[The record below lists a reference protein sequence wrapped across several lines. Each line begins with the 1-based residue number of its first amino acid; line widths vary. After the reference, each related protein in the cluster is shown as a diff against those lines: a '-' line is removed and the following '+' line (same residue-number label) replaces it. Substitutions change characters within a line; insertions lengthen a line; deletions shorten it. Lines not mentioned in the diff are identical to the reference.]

1 MTPAG
6 NRFRGVAMLVAV
18 LSSQGAHSEPLDSLS
33 LLEPSTDLSQFDKQ
47 YEHEPESRQQQR
59 EEDATIQ
66 ANVQDPEILPD
77 PAAPPS
83 SLSLLQAGVAG
94 AEECDAQSRFD
105 VVMCQSHMC
114 TECALE
120 WCFKSCQ
127 KIQSDYPGCRCADWA
142 SSRETYS
149 GEGWA
154 GAGKYGDN
162 GEYSQGVELM
172 SKKSKV
178 QASNSVK
185 QAFPSLALL
194 EMNPNVQPLSPS
206 LEPESHDKFFD
217 HDYPDD
223 QRVEM
228 HKGFNFQHPY
238 PVLQDSEDY
247 DKDYTKDEN
256 SDGGQWKAQT
266 AYDTLRAK
274 KSAKVIA
281 AKRAWANEA
290 SLEKELDDAK
300 KSRDAKAE
308 AAAKAKADAD
318 AATAAATAAE
328 AKAKALSSQD
338 AMKSE
343 IDSTVAE
350 VETDVTTLED
360 CKKHLADAKEKL
372 KVFMKD
378 KEDHEG
384 VRAVE
389 AEQAKARAVT
399 QTEEA
404 DALSKDAAEKA
415 TAAEDLKAKAPEV
428 DADLASKISAAA
440 AKAEAAAADAKSG
453 QGELER
459 AAIHLRGVRHQEVDD
474 DGGVYYHHPP
484 APTYAP
490 YVAPPPRPT
499 AAPPPAPKS
508 GAAARVPAVMVS
520 LLALAA
526 AFA

>member
-1 MTPAG
+1 
-6 NRFRGVAMLVAV
+6 MLVAV
-18 LSSQGAHSEPLDSLS
+18 LSSQGTHSEPLDSLS
-33 LLEPSTDLSQFDKQ
+33 YLEPSTEQGGAANTIAWQNFDRQ
-47 YEHEPESRQQQR
+47 YETEPKQ
-59 EEDATIQ
+59 DAQ
-66 ANVQDPEILPD
+66 ILPD
-77 PAAPPS
+77 PAEPPS
-83 SLSLLQAGVAG
+83 SLSLLQAGVADF
-94 AEECDAQSRFD
+94 EECDAQSRFD

-114 TECALE
+114 TECSME

-154 GAGKYGDN
+154 GAGKYGDV
-162 GEYSQGVELM
+162 GEYSEGAELLA
-172 SKKSKV
+172 KKSKV

-185 QAFPSLALL
+185 QAFPSLSLL

-228 HKGFNFQHPY
+228 HKGFAFQHPY

-274 KSAKVIA
+274 KSAKVLA
-281 AKRAWANEA
+281 AQRAWANEA
-290 SLEKELDDAK
+290 SLEKELEDAK

-328 AKAKALSSQD
+328 AKAKALSSGD

-372 KVFMKD
+372 KVMMKD

-389 AEQAKARAVT
+389 ADQAKARAVT
-399 QTEEA
+399 ESEQAE
-404 DALSKDAAEKA
+404 ALSKDAAEKA
-415 TAAEDLKAKAPEV
+415 ATAEDLKAKAPEV

-453 QGELER
+453 QGELES
-459 AAIHLRGVRHQEVDD
+459 AAIHLRGVRHSEVDD

-490 YVAPPPRPT
+490 YVPPPRPT
-499 AAPPPAPKS
+499 APPPPAPKS
-508 GAAARVPAVMVS
+508 GAAARVPAVVVS